1 MKFLEQY
8 HAVSSDQKL
17 VVNAEQGSA
26 FAKQVAGDFNPIH
39 DPDSKRFCVP
49 GDLLFALALQ
59 QYGLHQKMAFR
70 FQGLVKADTALAYP
84 AHQAELDIE
93 HLEVTNDRQKPVLDI
108 DYSGEYSREA
118 GKIES
123 LLVSY
128 VAFSGQ
134 NFPDILVPLMQQH
147 DVMINPQR
155 PLVIYESMS
164 FELQHL
170 EFDELQIELAE
181 TSLKVEGK
189 RGTAQLHFS
198 MNANGKL
205 LGHGVKQLV
214 LSGLRPFDQTTVQQM
229 CDAYQASKL
238 VA

>member
-8 HAVSSDQKL
+8 YAVSSDQKL

-70 FQGLVKADTALAYP
+70 FQGLVKADTVLDYP
-84 AHQAELDIE
+84 AYQAELDIE

-108 DYSGEYSREA
+108 DFSGDYSREA
-118 GKIES
+118 VKIES

-134 NFPDILVPLMQQH
+134 NFPHILVPLMQQH
-147 DVMINPQR
+147 DVMINPER

-170 EFDELQIELAE
+170 KFDDLQIELAE
-181 TSLKVEGK
+181 TSLKVAGK
-189 RGTAQLHFS
+189 RGTAELHFS
-198 MNANGKL
+198 MNANGQV

-214 LSGLRPFDQTTVQQM
+214 LSGLRPFDQTAVQQM